1 MKTGNRFFAGVLRL
15 LSLFILLASLLVL
28 PKVQAAVGD
37 TFTDD
42 NFKYFVQTEEGT
54 AGTVSVS
61 KQSYTVPSG
70 AVTIPASVTR
80 GSVTYSVTS
89 IGDNAFYYIR
99 DLESITIPDT
109 VTLIGKTAFGLCLNL
124 KNVVI
129 GKGVTSIDAD
139 AFSGCRSLT
148 SITIPRNVNSIG
160 LRAFAGCSSLVLVVF
175 EGDAPN
181 AESGVFSCSTVLSSI
196 YYMDGTSGWTAP
208 PWDSLPT
215 VCLKQEDI
223 LIISIA
229 SSPVNQTVLPNTD
242 VSFSVSARSPADL
255 SYQWYKDGA
264 AIEGATTPVYFIEN
278 AQVADSG
285 SYTVTIS
292 SEYTNVSREATL
304 DVITKRTGDPDSDF
318 EYTLSDR
325 AATITGH
332 LGANWNVAIPN
343 IIEGCLVTRIED
355 DTFRDCSSL
364 TSVTIPNSV
373 TSIGDETFSICSS
386 LRSIVIPN
394 GVIRIG
400 DGAFS
405 DCSSLTSVVIGD
417 SVTYIDSNAFW
428 GCSSLKHLYF
438 ESNAPNI
445 GLCVFSGCAALE
457 TIYYKD
463 GTSGWTAPPWN
474 SLPTVC
480 IKQED
485 ILIANSPVNQ
495 MVSKNTEVSFAVSAI
510 SPAALSYQWY
520 KDGIAIEGATKP
532 LYFIESAQGE
542 DSGSYRVTISSEYAS
557 VSREAELHVVTER
570 TGDPDSDF
578 KYTLGGRTAT
588 ITGYQGTNKN
598 VVIPNIIEGFLV
610 TRIDDAAFHSCSSL
624 TSITIPAGV
633 TGIGNFAFYSC
644 SSLTSITIP
653 AGVTNIGGYAFHD
666 CSSLTSVYFKGHAP
680 GMGFGVFNPALET
693 IYYIEGTEGWT
704 NPWQG
709 YATATWTPGPEP
721 TVPELAHAVEG
732 GKLVLTY
739 SGGNLQASSDLI
751 LWNPVEVV
759 QEGKYEVDLPETG
772 KMFFRVAQ

>member
-15 LSLFILLASLLVL
+15 LSSFILLASLLVL
-28 PKVQAAVGD
+28 PKVQAAAGD

-70 AVTIPASVTR
+70 AVTIPASVTQ

-109 VTLIGKTAFGLCLNL
+109 VTLIGKTAFGMCLNL

-129 GKGVTSIDAD
+129 GNGVTSIDAD

-181 AESGVFSCSTVLSSI
+181 AESGVFSGSTVLSTI
-196 YYMDGTSGWTAP
+196 YYMDGTSGWTAS

-255 SYQWYKDGA
+255 SYQWYEDGV

-318 EYTLSDR
+318 EYTLSGR
-325 AATITGH
+325 AATITGY

-343 IIEGCLVTRIED
+343 IIEGCLVTRIGDEA
-355 DTFRDCSSL
+355 FSDCSSL

-373 TSIGDETFSICSS
+373 TNIGDEAFWACRS
-386 LRSIVIPN
+386 LTCIVIPN

-400 DGAFS
+400 DGAFGY
-405 DCSSLTSVVIGD
+405 CSSLTSVVVGN
-417 SVTYIDSNAFW
+417 SVTYIDHNAFS

-445 GLCVFSGCAALE
+445 GLCVFSGCTAMEA
-457 TIYYKD
+457 IYYKE
-463 GTSGWTAPPWN
+463 GTIGWTTPTWN

-485 ILIANSPVNQ
+485 ILIASSPVNQ
-495 MVSKNTEVSFAVSAI
+495 MVSKNTDVSFSVSAI

-520 KDGIAIEGATKP
+520 KDGVAIEGATTP

-557 VSREAELHVVTER
+557 VSSKQATLDVVTER

-578 KYTLGGRTAT
+578 QYTLNGREAT
-588 ITGYQGTNKN
+588 ITDYLGTNVN
-598 VVIPNIIEGFLV
+598 VAIPNIIEGCLV
-610 TRIDDAAFHSCSSL
+610 THINEVAFVGCRSLKRITIPDTVTYIGGFAFYNCISL
-624 TSITIPAGV
+624 TSM
-633 TGIGNFAFYSC
+633 F
-644 SSLTSITIP
+644 
-653 AGVTNIGGYAFHD
+653 
-666 CSSLTSVYFKGHAP
+666 FKGNAP
-680 GMGFGVFNPALET
+680 SMGPGVFTGCDALET

-704 NPWQG
+704 NPWQD
-709 YATATWTPGPEP
+709 YATATWTPEPEP

-732 GKLVLTY
+732 GKLVLTF
-739 SGGNLQASSDLI
+739 SGGSLEASSDLI
-751 LWNPVEVV
+751 LWSPVEVV
-759 QEGKYEVDLPETG
+759 QEGKYEVDISATG
-772 KMFFRVAQ
+772 KAFYRVAQ